1 MTVEKGIKELIE
13 NRFGN
18 IKYFSEEIELPYTTV
33 RSILERGVLNSKV
46 ENVIKI
52 AEGLNMDPKDFLK
65 LDRENIMIYD
75 EDQTIIDNLNDII
88 KRLETERKKKVYEMA
103 KKELNDQENNIID
116 LREYRDVD
124 IQSSVSAGTGV
135 VDLDANHT
143 ERISYNGFIPNKYDT
158 AFRVQGDSMEPMFQ
172 DGEIVFVVKDEDV
185 RNGQIG
191 VVLIDGEAFIKKM
204 YVEGDK
210 LRLVSLNRLYE
221 DIIANGSN
229 EISVYGRVVL

>member
-1 MTVEKGIKELIE
+1 MENDILAQQIILLR
-13 NRFGN
+13 NRFKMTQEDLALALGYSKQTISN
-18 IKYFSEEIELPYTTV
+18 WETGLKTPRMGAIQKLADYFNVSKSFLIDGEEIINKNIL
-33 RSILERGVLNSKV
+33 SIYNQLNES
-46 ENVIKI
+46 NQ
-52 AEGLNMDPKDFLK
+52 A
-65 LDRENIMIYD
+65 
-75 EDQTIIDNLNDII
+75 
-88 KRLETERKKKVYEMA
+88 KVYNFAENTL
-103 KKELNDQENNIID
+103 ESQNNNIVD

-124 IQSSVSAGTGV
+124 IQSTVSAGTGV

-210 LRLVSLNRLYE
+210 LRLVSLNKQYE

-229 EISVYGRVVL
+229 QISVYGRVVL

>member
-1 MTVEKGIKELIE
+1 MSDLGNKKIMSENINFYMKKMGVDRNKLSADLNVSYTTISDWINAKTYPRIDKIELMANYFNINKSQLVEKIG
-13 NRFGN
+13 
-18 IKYFSEEIELPYTTV
+18 T
-33 RSILERGVLNSKV
+33 LERANDSDILS
-46 ENVIKI
+46 
-52 AEGLNMDPKDFLK
+52 
-65 LDRENIMIYD
+65 IYNQLT
-75 EDQTIIDNLNDII
+75 ESNQT
-88 KRLETERKKKVYEMA
+88 KVYNFAE
-103 KKELNDQENNIID
+103 KTLENQNNNIVD

-124 IQSSVSAGTGV
+124 IQSCVSAGTGI

-229 EISVYGRVVL
+229 QISVYGRVII

>member
-1 MTVEKGIKELIE
+1 MRTNQEIVEILNSLRNEKGMSISELARQVDMAKSAVSRYFNNTRE
-13 NRFGN
+13 FPLNRVNDFARVLGTT
-18 IKYFSEEIELPYTTV
+18 SEYILGFEKNEDSK
-33 RSILERGVLNSKV
+33 SILSIYNQLN
-46 ENVIKI
+46 EPNQ
-52 AEGLNMDPKDFLK
+52 A
-65 LDRENIMIYD
+65 
-75 EDQTIIDNLNDII
+75 
-88 KRLETERKKKVYEMA
+88 KVYNFAE
-103 KKELNDQENNIID
+103 KTLEEQNTNVID

-124 IQSSVSAGTGV
+124 IQSSVSAGTGI

-143 ERISYNGFIPNKYDT
+143 ERISYNGFIPNRYDT

-229 EISVYGRVVL
+229 QISVYGRVVL

>member
-1 MTVEKGIKELIE
+1 MRTNQEIVEILNSLRNEKGMSISELARQVDMAKSAVSRYFNNTRE
-13 NRFGN
+13 FPLNRVNDFARVLGTT
-18 IKYFSEEIELPYTTV
+18 SEYILGFEKNEDSK
-33 RSILERGVLNSKV
+33 SILSIYNQLN
-46 ENVIKI
+46 EPNQ
-52 AEGLNMDPKDFLK
+52 A
-65 LDRENIMIYD
+65 
-75 EDQTIIDNLNDII
+75 
-88 KRLETERKKKVYEMA
+88 KVYNFAE
-103 KKELNDQENNIID
+103 KTLEEQNTNVID
-116 LREYRDVD
+116 LREYRDID
-124 IQSSVSAGTGV
+124 IQSTVSAGTGV
-135 VDLDANHT
+135 VDLDANHI
-143 ERISYNGFIPNKYDT
+143 ERISYNGFIPNRYDT
-158 AFRVQGDSMEPMFQ
+158 AFRVQGDSMEPVFQ

>member
-1 MTVEKGIKELIE
+1 MTKQE
-13 NRFGN
+13 
-18 IKYFSEEIELPYTTV
+18 
-33 RSILERGVLNSKV
+33 ILEKILKRSGLSQESFANSLGYKKAAFNNYLKGRRDIPQDLIQSLSDIYHVNPAIFFDSDASLYLDDVISDDKMTEIYNQLN
-46 ENVIKI
+46 EPNQ
-52 AEGLNMDPKDFLK
+52 A
-65 LDRENIMIYD
+65 
-75 EDQTIIDNLNDII
+75 
-88 KRLETERKKKVYEMA
+88 KVYNFAE
-103 KKELNDQENNIID
+103 KTLEEQNTNVID

-124 IQSSVSAGTGV
+124 IQSNVSAGTGI
-135 VDLDANHT
+135 VDLDADHT
-143 ERISYNGFIPNKYDT
+143 ERISYNGFIPNKYDA

-229 EISVYGRVVL
+229 EISVYGRVIL

>member
-1 MTVEKGIKELIE
+1 MRTNQEIVEILNSLRNEKGMSISELARQVDMAKSAVSRYFNNTRE
-13 NRFGN
+13 FPLNRVNDFARVLGTT
-18 IKYFSEEIELPYTTV
+18 SEYILGFEKNEDSK
-33 RSILERGVLNSKV
+33 SILSIYNQLN
-46 ENVIKI
+46 EPNQ
-52 AEGLNMDPKDFLK
+52 A
-65 LDRENIMIYD
+65 
-75 EDQTIIDNLNDII
+75 
-88 KRLETERKKKVYEMA
+88 KVYNFAE
-103 KKELNDQENNIID
+103 KTLEEQNTNVID

-124 IQSSVSAGTGV
+124 IQSSVSAGTGI

-143 ERISYNGFIPNKYDT
+143 ERISYNGFIPNRYDT

-210 LRLVSLNRLYE
+210 LRLVSLNKQYE

-229 EISVYGRVVL
+229 EISVYGRVIL

>member
-1 MTVEKGIKELIE
+1 MKNDVLAQQIILLR
-13 NRFGN
+13 NRFKMTQEDLAVALG
-18 IKYFSEEIELPYTTV
+18 Y
-33 RSILERGVLNSKV
+33 SK
-46 ENVIKI
+46 
-52 AEGLNMDPKDFLK
+52 
-65 LDRENIMIYD
+65 
-75 EDQTIIDNLNDII
+75 QTISNWETGLKTPRMGAIQKLADYFNVSKSFLIDGEEVTNKNILSIYNRLN
-88 KRLETERKKKVYEMA
+88 EPNQAKVYNFAE
-103 KKELNDQENNIID
+103 KTLENQNNNIVD

-124 IQSSVSAGTGV
+124 IQSTVSAGTGI
-135 VDLDANHT
+135 VDLDADHT
-143 ERISYNGFIPNKYDT
+143 ERISYNGFIPNKFDT

-210 LRLVSLNRLYE
+210 LRLVSLNKQYE

-229 EISVYGRVVL
+229 QISVYGRVVL

>member
-1 MTVEKGIKELIE
+1 MSDLGNKKIMSENINFYMKKMGVDRNKLSSDLNISYTTISDWINAKTYPRIDKIELMANYFNVNKSQLVEKAGT
-13 NRFGN
+13 F
-18 IKYFSEEIELPYTTV
+18 EESNNFDIL
-33 RSILERGVLNSKV
+33 SIYNQLN
-46 ENVIKI
+46 EPNQ
-52 AEGLNMDPKDFLK
+52 A
-65 LDRENIMIYD
+65 
-75 EDQTIIDNLNDII
+75 
-88 KRLETERKKKVYEMA
+88 KVYNFAE
-103 KKELNDQENNIID
+103 KTLEEQNTNVID
-116 LREYRDVD
+116 LREYRDID
-124 IQSSVSAGTGV
+124 IQSTVSAGTGV
-135 VDLDANHT
+135 VDLDANHI
-143 ERISYNGFIPNKYDT
+143 ERISYNGFIPNKYDA
-158 AFRVQGDSMEPMFQ
+158 AFRVQGDSMEPVFQ